1 VSFNEHQL
9 EISHGKDFS
18 LEDGVEKV
26 QLRNVC
32 INANVHGIAFVSGT
46 ITIALYINY
55 LSSTSIYVIMS
66 ITLHGI

>member
-1 VSFNEHQL
+1 MSFNEHQL
-9 EISHGKDFS
+9 EISHGKDS
-18 LEDGVEKV
+18 RVEKV